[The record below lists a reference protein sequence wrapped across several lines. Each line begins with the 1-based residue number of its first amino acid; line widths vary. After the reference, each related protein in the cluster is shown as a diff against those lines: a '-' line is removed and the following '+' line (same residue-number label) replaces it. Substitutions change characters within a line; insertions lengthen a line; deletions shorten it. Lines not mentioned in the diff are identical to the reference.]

1 MSADQHAE
9 WRRRSAVRPTRAM
22 SGPPPCKMLVVI
34 GSTAVMNRPESLQW
48 HSLLLARKG
57 ASLTKAYIG
66 MGLARNE
73 LMIASVK
80 RVGLHSPLFAR
91 RTIFLATDIAM

>member
-9 WRRRSAVRPTRAM
+9 CRRRSAVRPTRAM

-80 RVGLHSPLFAR
+80 RVGLHSLLFSSPDGR
-91 RTIFLATDIAM
+91 FF

>member
-22 SGPPPCKMLVVI
+22 SGPPPCKMLAVI

-91 RTIFLATDIAM
+91 RTIF